1 VEYVSYFTR
10 HETFL
15 IASSRLRGVS
25 GGRDWTAAEIAQI
38 DRLVR
43 ARTPPSHCLD
53 GFPGRTR
60 RALDSIFVVRR
71 RALGLAA
78 TRGRPALPRS
88 EDWSSA
94 DEASQRA
101 FEAEAAAGSRRLLE
115 RQLGTGQYFAA
126 ARAAWLAGKGDYG
139 PGKARA

>member
-1 VEYVSYFTR
+1 M
-10 HETFL
+10 
-15 IASSRLRGVS
+15 S
-25 GGRDWTAAEIAQI
+25 GGRDWTAAEIARV
-38 DRLVR
+38 DNLVR
-43 ARTPPSHCLD
+43 ARTPPSRCLE

-60 RALDSIFVVRR
+60 RALDSIFAVRR

-78 TRGRPALPRS
+78 TRGRPALPRP
-88 EDWSSA
+88 EDWLPT
-94 DEASQRA
+94 DEAGQCV

-126 ARAAWLAGKGDYG
+126 ARLAWLAAQGGDE

>member
-1 VEYVSYFTR
+1 M
-10 HETFL
+10 
-15 IASSRLRGVS
+15 S
-25 GGRDWTAAEIAQI
+25 GGSDWTAAEIARV

-78 TRGRPALPRS
+78 TRGRPAQPRP

-94 DEASQRA
+94 ELAGQRA
-101 FEAEAAAGSRRLLE
+101 FDADAATGSRRLLE
-115 RQLGTGQYFAA
+115 RQLATGQYFAA
-126 ARAAWLAGKGDYG
+126 ARTAWLAGQGDELER
-139 PGKARA
+139 PAAKVA